1 MLSGIF
7 AVASPA
13 GAQGFSDTD
22 WKSVSAGGSH
32 TCGTDNSGYL
42 YCWGSDDHGQLG
54 NTSSFNSKTTPN
66 RVGDSTGW
74 TVVSAGGAHTCGIR
88 SGKLYCWGSDSDGQL
103 GNGSSSTADKGLPQQ
118 IGSLSDWNTVSA
130 GNAQTCA
137 IRGTGYLYCWGD
149 DTNGQL
155 GNGSTAGD
163 QAAPMRVAGT
173 ATTWKSVSAGAKHT
187 CGILGGSLYC
197 WGDDTYSQLGNG
209 STAGSQ
215 TGPMRVAGTATDWKS
230 VSAGGSHSCAI
241 RGTGYLYCWGD
252 DSSGQ
257 LGNGSAGS
265 ATYPYRVSGTATS
278 WSQVSAGGAHT
289 CGILSS
295 RLYCWGDNQYG
306 QSVTSSEEVSFAS
319 PQVVAGAWSAQDSG
333 QRHTCAIATD
343 GQLTCWGVPEAPP
356 DCPAP
361 ATNIY
366 ASSPWQDLS
375 YWKLTTPVD
384 GTDSGDSA
392 DEVKQPA
399 LKTLDNQDYF
409 DRRSDGSIMFRAR
422 VDGATTSGSSFPRS
436 ELREMTQDGQYNRAA
451 WSSLCGTHRMSITQA
466 ITAQPNRSNPE
477 DPVVAGQIHDGGV
490 DGGHG
495 DVAMIRLEGSR
506 LFVEADGNDRG
517 ALDSNYQLGQKFTL
531 SLTASASGISIR
543 YDNSVNGAGKTIGPF
558 APTVNN
564 KQWFFKAGCYTQAN
578 TSNGTGYGEVIIY
591 SLSVSH
597 TS

>member
-1 MLSGIF
+1 VTWGKSALLTIPLLLSGIF

-13 GAQGFSDTD
+13 SAKDFSDTN
-22 WKSVSAGGSH
+22 WKTVSAGGAH
-32 TCGTDNSGYL
+32 ACGTDTSGFL

-54 NTSSFNSKTTPN
+54 NTSSFNSKATPN

-74 TVVSAGGAHTCGIR
+74 TVVSAGSAHTCGIR
-88 SGKLYCWGSDSDGQL
+88 TGKLFCWGSDSDGQL
-103 GNGSSSTADKGLPQQ
+103 GNGSSTTADQGLPQQ
-118 IGSLSDWNTVSA
+118 IGSLSDWKTVSA
-130 GNAQTCA
+130 GRVHTCA
-137 IRGTGYLYCWGD
+137 IRGSGYLYCWGSD
-149 DTNGQL
+149 SDGEL
-155 GNGSTAGD
+155 GNGSTAGS
-163 QAAPMRVAGT
+163 QTWPTRVAGT
-173 ATTWKSVSAGAKHT
+173 ATTWKSVSAGDAHT
-187 CGILGGSLYC
+187 CGILG
-197 WGDDTYSQLGNG
+197 
-209 STAGSQ
+209 
-215 TGPMRVAGTATDWKS
+215 R
-230 VSAGGSHSCAI
+230 
-241 RGTGYLYCWGD
+241 GYLYCWGD
-252 DSSGQ
+252 DSDGQ

-265 ATYPYRVSGTATS
+265 ASSPYRVSGTATS
-278 WSQVSAGGAHT
+278 WSNVSAGGAHT
-289 CGILSS
+289 CGMLST

-306 QSVTSSEEVSFAS
+306 QSVTSSDEVRFTS
-319 PQVVAGAWSAQDSG
+319 PQALAGAWTAQDTG
-333 QRHTCAIATD
+333 QRHTCAIGTD
-343 GQLTCWGVPEAPP
+343 GRLTCWGVPEAPAPP

-361 ATNIY
+361 PTNIY
-366 ASSPWQDLS
+366 ASDPWQNLG

-409 DRRSDGSIMFRAR
+409 DRRTDGSIMFRAR

-451 WSSLCGTHRMSITQA
+451 WSSACGTHRMTVTQA

-490 DGGHG
+490 DDGRG

-517 ALDSNYQLGQKFTL
+517 TLDSNYQLGQRFTV
-531 SLTASASGISIR
+531 SLTARASGITVR
-543 YDNSVNGAGKTIGPF
+543 YDNSANNTGKTIGPF

-564 KQWFFKAGCYTQAN
+564 KQWFFKAGCYPQAN
-578 TSNGTGYGEVIIY
+578 TSNGTGYGEVVIY
-591 SLSVSH
+591 SVDVSH